1 MHKQDEMKK
10 LLLLFLLLAGIK
22 NSTAQY
28 IISGKVVFAEDQKP
42 VSLASV
48 FLSNTSV
55 GSVTSNDGTFQLEV
69 GSPGKYDLIVSF
81 VGFET
86 IQKTINIP
94 SAEASNMLLMIKPK
108 PRELQEVVIGEFEE
122 QSWKRWGRFFTDNF
136 LGTGSWA
143 SACTMKNE
151 DKIHFLYS
159 KRQQIL
165 KAYCDEQLIISNK
178 KTGYRITYKLES
190 FEYNFTTKVLFY
202 QGYPLFEEMSSRR
215 DAQHERWLKARNKIY
230 YGSMMHFMRSLYRN
244 KLVEDGFEIRHMVRT
259 YNTEK
264 KRVQQLYRN
273 RLRNKGE
280 NNLPV
285 PADSSAY
292 YATVLE
298 QKDYSDS
305 FSSYTLTGDSIAYAL
320 DSVTAVLHF
329 NNFLHITYKNGWEDA
344 DYVGYYSGSTKTNH
358 PSSYMLLMNDPA
370 LLVFANG
377 FYFDTKNV
385 LTYGY
390 WSWSEK
396 MGRMLPFDFKPTS
409 P

>member
-1 MHKQDEMKK
+1 MRNDYTMKK
-10 LLLLFLLLAGIK
+10 LLFLFVILVSTK
-22 NSTAQY
+22 NINAQY
-28 IISGKVVFAEDQKP
+28 NISGKVVFADDQKP

-55 GSVTSNDGTFQLEV
+55 GTVTKTDGSFQLTV
-69 GSPGKYDLIVSF
+69 NSPGKYDLIVSF
-81 VGFET
+81 IGFET

-94 SAEASNMLLMIKPK
+94 SQEGHTLLLMIKPK
-108 PRELQEVVIGEFEE
+108 PRELEEVVIGEFEE
-122 QSWKRWGRFFTDNF
+122 QSWKKWGRFFTDNF

-143 SACTMKNE
+143 NACSMKNE
-151 DKIHFLYS
+151 EKIHFLYS
-159 KRQQIL
+159 KRRQVL

-190 FEYNFTTKVLFY
+190 FEYNFSTKVLFY
-202 QGYPLFEEMSSRR
+202 QGYPLFEEMSSKR

-244 KLVEDGFEIRHMVRT
+244 KLVEDGFELRHMVRT
-259 YNTEK
+259 YNSEK

-273 RLRNKGE
+273 RLHQKDKE
-280 NNLPV
+280 STPLS
-285 PADSSAY
+285 ADSSSY
-292 YATVLE
+292 YESVLS
-298 QKDYSDS
+298 QKDFSDS
-305 FSSYTLTGDSIAYAL
+305 FSSYTLNGDSVAYAL

-329 NNFLHITYKNGWEDA
+329 NHFLYITYKNGWEDE
-344 DYVGYYSGSTKTNH
+344 DYVGFYSGSTKTNH
-358 PSSYMLLMNDPA
+358 PSSYMVLLDNPA

-396 MGRMLPFDFKPTS
+396 MGRMLPFDFKPSS